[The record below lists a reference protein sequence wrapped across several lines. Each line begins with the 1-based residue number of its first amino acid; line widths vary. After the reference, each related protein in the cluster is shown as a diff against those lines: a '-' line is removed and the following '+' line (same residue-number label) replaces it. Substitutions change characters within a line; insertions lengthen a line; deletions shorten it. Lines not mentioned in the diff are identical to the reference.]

1 MSQFLLI
8 RCFFYHG
15 TIIHLLPCLL
25 LYFKQM
31 FKERRSVLKNLCKIM
46 LLASFCFI
54 LLTGCSEP
62 PKPEDALKKYTALWQ
77 KKDFENMYEMLDSES
92 RKKISKEDFV
102 KRYSD
107 IYGGIEAKNLE
118 VEMKPSKDKKE
129 GESEK
134 ASLSYSV
141 KMDTLAGPIEYTHQM
156 KMNLE
161 ETKESEAWKVQWN
174 TSHIFPEMEEGDRIS
189 ASSISPKRGAIL
201 DREGNPLAFNG
212 AAYEVTIVPQELPED
227 ESKTIEPLAKILG
240 MTPEEIQKKIDQPW
254 VKPHFGVPIK
264 KMETDNPKI
273 HDAVALEGVK
283 SPKSETRIYPLKEAA
298 AHLTGFIGQVNAD
311 DLKRLKGK
319 GYTAQDWVG
328 KAGFEQVYEEQ
339 LRGTA
344 GGIIKILTNEK
355 EEKTVLAEKEVVNGE
370 DVKTTINSEVQ
381 QSIYSQLKGDVG
393 TSSAIHP
400 KTGEVLA
407 LVNSPSYNP
416 NEYTLGI
423 SNETRKKWAN
433 DPENPKMNRFKYT
446 YAPGST
452 LKPLT
457 AAIGLENGTL
467 NPDDVMKV
475 KGKTW
480 KKGESWGNYHVT
492 RVSAVPSV
500 NLEKALIYSDNI
512 YFAQEALD
520 LGQDQFVSGL
530 KEFGLGEDIP
540 VSYPF
545 VASTIGEKGMTE
557 IQLADS
563 GYGQG
568 KIQMSA
574 LHVGLSYTPF
584 LNDGNLVAP
593 RLDQA
598 KADSAIWKE
607 NVISPETAK
616 IIRDDLV
623 KVVSSSNGTAHEA
636 YMPKL
641 PIAGKTGTAEL
652 KKSKTDKNGMELGWF
667 VAYNTED
674 PSLLVTMMIEDV
686 KGRGGSH
693 YLVPK
698 VKKVF
703 EENFRQ

>member
-1 MSQFLLI
+1 
-8 RCFFYHG
+8 
-15 TIIHLLPCLL
+15 
-25 LYFKQM
+25 
-31 FKERRSVLKNLCKIM
+31 M

>member
-1 MSQFLLI
+1 MPFVIL
-8 RCFFYHG
+8 
-15 TIIHLLPCLL
+15 
-25 LYFKQM
+25 KQM
-31 FKERRSVLKNLCKIM
+31 FKERRSVLKNLCKFM

-92 RKKISKEDFV
+92 KKKISKEDFI

-118 VEMKPSKDKKE
+118 VELKPSKDKKE

-161 ETKESEAWKVQWN
+161 ETKDSEAWKMQWN

-212 AAYEVTIVPQELPED
+212 TAYEVTIVPQELPED

-273 HDAVALEGVK
+273 QDAVKLEGVK

-298 AHLTGFIGQVNAD
+298 AHLTGYIGPVSAD

-319 GYTAQDWVG
+319 EYTAQDWVG
-328 KAGFEQVYEEQ
+328 KAGLEQVYEEQ
-339 LRGTA
+339 LRGKA
-344 GGIIKILTNEK
+344 GGIIKILTSDK
-355 EEKTVLAEKEVVNGE
+355 EEKAVLAEKEVVNGE
-370 DVKTTINSEVQ
+370 DVKTTVKAQVQ

-467 NPDDVMKV
+467 NPNDVMKV

-520 LGQDQFVSGL
+520 LGQEQFVSGL
-530 KEFGLGEDIP
+530 KEFGFGEEVP
-540 VSYPF
+540 VSFPF
-545 VASTIGEKGMTE
+545 EESTIGEEGMTE

-568 KIQMSA
+568 KIQMNA

-584 LNDGNLVAP
+584 LNNGNLIAP
-593 RLDQA
+593 KLDQA
-598 KADSAIWKE
+598 KESPAIWKE
-607 NVISPETAK
+607 NIISAETAK
-616 IIRDDLV
+616 IIRDDLT
-623 KVVSSSNGTAHEA
+623 KVVTSSNGTAHEA

-641 PIAGKTGTAEL
+641 PLAGKTGTAEL

-703 EENFRQ
+703 KENFLQ

>member
-1 MSQFLLI
+1 M
-8 RCFFYHG
+8 
-15 TIIHLLPCLL
+15 
-25 LYFKQM
+25 
-31 FKERRSVLKNLCKIM
+31 KNLCKIM

>member
-1 MSQFLLI
+1 M
-8 RCFFYHG
+8 
-15 TIIHLLPCLL
+15 
-25 LYFKQM
+25 
-31 FKERRSVLKNLCKIM
+31 KNLCKIM
-46 LLASFCFI
+46 LLAVLCFTW
-54 LLTGCSEP
+54 LSACSEP
-62 PKPEDALKKYTALWQ
+62 PKPEDTLKKYVASWQ
-77 KKDFENMYEMLDSES
+77 KQDFESMYEMLDSES
-92 RKKISKEDFV
+92 KKKITKEDFV
-102 KRYSD
+102 KRYKD
-107 IYGGIEAKNLE
+107 IYGGIEAKNLA
-118 VEMKPSKDKKE
+118 VKMKSSKEKKE
-129 GESEK
+129 EESEK
-134 ASLSYSV
+134 ASLAYSV
-141 KMDTLAGPIEYTHQM
+141 KMDTLAGPIEYTHKM
-156 KMNLE
+156 NMNLE
-161 ETKESEAWKVQWN
+161 ESKDREAWKVQWN

-189 ASSISPKRGAIL
+189 ASTLSPKRGAIL

-212 AAYEVTIVPQELPED
+212 TAYEVTIVPQELPED
-227 ESKTIEPLAKILG
+227 PSKTIEPLAKILG
-240 MTPEEIQKKIDQPW
+240 MTPEEIQKKLDQPW
-254 VKPHFGVPIK
+254 VKPHYGVPIK

-283 SPKSETRIYPLKEAA
+283 SPKKETRIYPLKEGA
-298 AHLTGFIGQVNAD
+298 AHLTGYIGPVNAD

-328 KAGFEQVYEEQ
+328 KAGLEQVYEEQ
-339 LRGTA
+339 LRGTS
-344 GGIIKILTNEK
+344 GGVIKIVTKEK
-355 EEKTVLAEKEVVNGE
+355 EEKAVLAEKEVVNGQ
-370 DVKTTINSEVQ
+370 DMKTTINSNVQ
-381 QSIYSQLKGDVG
+381 RSIYAQLKGDVG

-400 KTGEVLA
+400 KNGEVLA

-423 SNETRKKWAN
+423 SNETKNKLEN
-433 DPENPKMNRFKYT
+433 DPKKPKLNRFIYT

-467 NPDDVMKV
+467 EPNDVMKV
-475 KGKTW
+475 SGKTW

-492 RVSAVPSV
+492 RVSPVPSV

-520 LGQDQFVSGL
+520 LGQEKFVSGL

-540 VSYPF
+540 VGYPF
-545 VASTIGEKGMTE
+545 NASTIGEKDMTE

-574 LHVGLSYTPF
+574 LHVGISYTPF
-584 LNDGNLVAP
+584 LNEGNLLAP
-593 RLDQA
+593 KLDQA
-598 KADSAIWKE
+598 NAETEIWKE

-616 IIRDDLV
+616 IIRDDLM
-623 KVVSSSNGTAHEA
+623 KVVTSTNGTAHEA

-641 PIAGKTGTAEL
+641 PLAGKTGTAEL
-652 KKSKTDKNGMELGWF
+652 KKSKDDKNGMELGWF

-703 EENFRQ
+703 KENFD

>member
-1 MSQFLLI
+1 
-8 RCFFYHG
+8 
-15 TIIHLLPCLL
+15 
-25 LYFKQM
+25 
-31 FKERRSVLKNLCKIM
+31 M
-46 LLASFCFI
+46 LLAMLCFT
-54 LLTGCSEP
+54 LLSACSEP
-62 PKPEDALKKYTALWQ
+62 PKPEDALKKYVTAWQ
-77 KKDFENMYEMLDSES
+77 KQDFESMYEMLDSES
-92 RKKISKEDFV
+92 KKKIAKDDFV
-102 KRYSD
+102 KRYKD
-107 IYGGIEAKNLE
+107 IYGGIEAKNLA
-118 VEMKPSKDKKE
+118 VKMKTSKEKKE
-129 GESEK
+129 EESEK
-134 ASLSYSV
+134 ASLAYSV
-141 KMDTLAGPIEYTHQM
+141 KMDTLAGPIEYTN
-156 KMNLE
+156 KMNMKLE
-161 ETKESEAWKVQWN
+161 ESKDKEAWKVQWN

-189 ASSISPKRGAIL
+189 ASTLSPKRGAIL

-212 AAYEVTIVPQELPED
+212 TAYEVTIVPQELPED
-227 ESKTIEPLAKILG
+227 PNKTIEPLAKILG
-240 MTPEEIQKKIDQPW
+240 MTSEEIQKKLDQPW
-254 VKPHFGVPIK
+254 VKPHYGVPIK

-273 HDAVALEGVK
+273 HDAVELEGVK
-283 SPKSETRIYPLKEAA
+283 SPKKETRIYPLKEAA
-298 AHLTGFIGQVNAD
+298 AHLTGYIGQVNAD

-319 GYTAQDWVG
+319 GYTAQDWVA
-328 KAGFEQVYEEQ
+328 KAGLEQVYEEQ
-339 LRGTA
+339 LRGTP
-344 GGIIKILTNEK
+344 GGIIKILTKEK
-355 EEKTVLAEKEVVNGE
+355 EEKAVLAEKEVVNGE
-370 DVKTTINSEVQ
+370 DVKTTINSNVQ
-381 QSIYSQLKGDVG
+381 RSIYAQLKGDVG

-423 SNETRKKWAN
+423 SAETRKKWAD
-433 DPENPKMNRFKYT
+433 DPDNPKMNRFKYT

-452 LKPLT
+452 LKPVT

-467 NPDDVMKV
+467 DPNDVMKV
-475 KGKTW
+475 SGKTW

-520 LGQDQFVSGL
+520 LGQERFVSGL
-530 KEFGLGEDIP
+530 KKFGFGEEVP
-540 VSYPF
+540 VSFPF
-545 VASTIGEKGMTE
+545 ENSTIGEEGMTE

-584 LNDGNLVAP
+584 LNEGNLIAP
-593 RLDQA
+593 KLDQA
-598 KADSAIWKE
+598 KTEPAIWKE

-616 IIRDDLV
+616 IIRDDLT
-623 KVVSSSNGTAHEA
+623 KVVTSSNGTAHEA

-641 PIAGKTGTAEL
+641 PLAGKTGTAEL
-652 KKSKTDKNGMELGWF
+652 KKSKEDKNGMELGWF

-698 VKKVF
+698 VKRVF
-703 EENFRQ
+703 EENFLE

>member
-1 MSQFLLI
+1 
-8 RCFFYHG
+8 
-15 TIIHLLPCLL
+15 
-25 LYFKQM
+25 
-31 FKERRSVLKNLCKIM
+31 
-46 LLASFCFI
+46 
-54 LLTGCSEP
+54 
-62 PKPEDALKKYTALWQ
+62 
-77 KKDFENMYEMLDSES
+77 
-92 RKKISKEDFV
+92 
-102 KRYSD
+102 
-107 IYGGIEAKNLE
+107 
-118 VEMKPSKDKKE
+118 
-129 GESEK
+129 
-134 ASLSYSV
+134 
-141 KMDTLAGPIEYTHQM
+141 
-156 KMNLE
+156 
-161 ETKESEAWKVQWN
+161 
-174 TSHIFPEMEEGDRIS
+174 
-189 ASSISPKRGAIL
+189 
-201 DREGNPLAFNG
+201 
-212 AAYEVTIVPQELPED
+212 
-227 ESKTIEPLAKILG
+227 
-240 MTPEEIQKKIDQPW
+240 
-254 VKPHFGVPIK
+254 
-264 KMETDNPKI
+264 
-273 HDAVALEGVK
+273 VK

-298 AHLTGFIGQVNAD
+298 AHLTGYIGPVSAD

-641 PIAGKTGTAEL
+641 PLAGKTGTAEL
-652 KKSKTDKNGMELGWF
+652 KKSNTDKNGMELGWF

-703 EENFRQ
+703 KENFLQ

>member
-1 MSQFLLI
+1 M
-8 RCFFYHG
+8 
-15 TIIHLLPCLL
+15 
-25 LYFKQM
+25 
-31 FKERRSVLKNLCKIM
+31 KNLCKIM

-62 PKPEDALKKYTALWQ
+62 PKPEAALKKYTALWQ

-161 ETKESEAWKVQWN
+161 ETKDSEAWKMQWN

-212 AAYEVTIVPQELPED
+212 TAYEVTIVPQELPED

-298 AHLTGFIGQVNAD
+298 AHLTGYIGPVSAD

-584 LNDGNLVAP
+584 LNNGNLIAP

-598 KADSAIWKE
+598 KEGPTIWKE
-607 NVISPETAK
+607 NVISAETAK
-616 IIRDDLV
+616 IIRDDLT
-623 KVVSSSNGTAHEA
+623 KVVTSSNGTAHEA

-641 PIAGKTGTAEL
+641 PLAGKTGTAEL

-703 EENFRQ
+703 KENFLQ

>member
-1 MSQFLLI
+1 M
-8 RCFFYHG
+8 
-15 TIIHLLPCLL
+15 
-25 LYFKQM
+25 
-31 FKERRSVLKNLCKIM
+31 
-46 LLASFCFI
+46 
-54 LLTGCSEP
+54 
-62 PKPEDALKKYTALWQ
+62 KKYTALWQ

>member
-1 MSQFLLI
+1 
-8 RCFFYHG
+8 
-15 TIIHLLPCLL
+15 
-25 LYFKQM
+25 
-31 FKERRSVLKNLCKIM
+31 LKNLCKII
-46 LLASFCFI
+46 LLAVLCFSV
-54 LLTGCSEP
+54 LSACSES
-62 PKPEDALKKYTALWQ
+62 PKPEDALQKYVASWQ
-77 KKDFENMYEMLDSES
+77 KQDFENMYEMLDSES
-92 RKKISKEDFV
+92 KKKITKKDFV
-102 KRYSD
+102 KRYKD
-107 IYGGIEAKNLE
+107 IYGGIEAKDLA
-118 VEMKPSKDKKE
+118 VKMKSSKENKE
-129 GESEK
+129 KESEK

-141 KMDTLAGPIEYTHQM
+141 KMDTLAGPIEYTH
-156 KMNLE
+156 KMNMKLE
-161 ETKESEAWKVQWN
+161 ENKDSERWKVQWN

-189 ASSISPKRGAIL
+189 ASTLSPKRGAIL
-201 DREGNPLAFNG
+201 DRDGNPLAFNG
-212 AAYEVTIVPQELPED
+212 TAYEVTIVPEELPED
-227 ESKTIEPLAKILG
+227 QSKTIEPLAKILG
-240 MTPEEIQKKIDQPW
+240 MTPEEIQKKLDQPW
-254 VKPHFGVPIK
+254 VKPHYGVPIK

-283 SPKSETRIYPLKEAA
+283 SPKRETRIYPLKEAA
-298 AHLTGFIGQVNAD
+298 AHLTGYIGTVNAD
-311 DLKRLKGK
+311 DLKRLEGK

-328 KAGFEQVYEEQ
+328 KAGLEQVYEEQ

-355 EEKTVLAEKEVVNGE
+355 EEKAVLVEKEVVNGE

-467 NPDDVMKV
+467 NPNDVMKV

-520 LGQDQFVSGL
+520 LGQDHFVSGL

-593 RLDQA
+593 KLVQA
-598 KADSAIWKE
+598 KSDSAIWKE

-636 YMPKL
+636 HMPNL
-641 PIAGKTGTAEL
+641 PLAGKTGTAEL

-703 EENFRQ
+703 EENFLQ